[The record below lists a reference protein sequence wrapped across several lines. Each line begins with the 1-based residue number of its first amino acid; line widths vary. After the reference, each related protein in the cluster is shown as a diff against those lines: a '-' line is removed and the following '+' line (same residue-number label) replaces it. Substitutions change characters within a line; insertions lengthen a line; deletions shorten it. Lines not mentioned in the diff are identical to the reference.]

1 MKKLLAAF
9 AFYLIATNF
18 AFAQQSIV
26 GTYKVTSFT
35 VVIDGVAKETLGKAH
50 GYVIFTPSQFAS
62 IITSDK
68 REFGTTAE
76 ARAALWDT
84 VLAYAGPYKTD
95 GDKLTVSVDTSWNE
109 SWNGTK
115 QARTWKLQG
124 NTLTLTTLP
133 APYSRDPSKI
143 AFAVVVTERVE

>member
-1 MKKLLAAF
+1 MKRLLLAF
-9 AFYLIATNF
+9 VFYLIATNS

-26 GTYKVTSFT
+26 GAYKVTSFT

-50 GYVIFTPSQFAS
+50 GYIIFTPSQFTS
-62 IITSDK
+62 VITSDK
-68 REFGTTAE
+68 REFGATAE

-95 GDKLTVSVDTSWNE
+95 GDKLIVSVDTSWNE

-115 QARTWKLQG
+115 QIRMSMSTD
-124 NTLTLTTLP
+124 
-133 APYSRDPSKI
+133 RDGHVPVI
-143 AFAVVVTERVE
+143 DQAA